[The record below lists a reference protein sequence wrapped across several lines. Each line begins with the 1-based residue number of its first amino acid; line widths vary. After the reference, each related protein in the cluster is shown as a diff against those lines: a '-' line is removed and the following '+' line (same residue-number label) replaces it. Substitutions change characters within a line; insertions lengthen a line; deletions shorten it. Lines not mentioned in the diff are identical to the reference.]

1 MRGVSQISP
10 PIRIVLVLAV
20 AVMAAW
26 MLFLRPSD
34 EVVPEPPAP
43 VAPNTQT
50 SEPAVSAPGQAAEAA
65 QGAVDAA
72 NGQLQAQESVD
83 GVDAG
88 ESAAGT
94 ATGAATTGP
103 GTAATAVPADLK
115 GVPAKVAK
123 AIGRDKVLV
132 LLFWNH
138 ESADDR
144 AVRSA
149 LRDVDRWN
157 GRVHVQA
164 APIRTISRYGR
175 ITRGADVEQSPSV
188 VVVDTE
194 LRAETLVGFVDTA
207 TIDQAVVDAMRN
219 SDGLFTSSYLREING
234 VCAKYAN
241 QLWAIPTPQS
251 SGEAGRY
258 AERAVAKWGSFG
270 VAFKGVAAP
279 KKWRAF
285 KRASV
290 RDHAAAAA
298 VLSDWAAYLGSRP
311 TVARAVTANGR
322 FGPRLN
328 AIGRRYDRRMDAE
341 HVLSCGSNA

>member
-20 AVMAAW
+20 AVLAAW

-43 VAPNTQT
+43 AAPNTQT
-50 SEPAVSAPGQAAEAA
+50 SEPAVSAPGKAAEAA
-65 QGAVDAA
+65 QGAVEAS
-72 NGQLQAQESVD
+72 NEQLQAQESVD

-94 ATGAATTGP
+94 ATGSATPSEVAA
-103 GTAATAVPADLK
+103 AKAIPADLK
-115 GVPAKVAK
+115 GVPTKVAK
-123 AIGRDKVLV
+123 AIGKQKVLV
-132 LLFWNH
+132 LLFWNRA
-138 ESADDR
+138 SADDR
-144 AVRSA
+144 AVRSE
-149 LRDVDRWN
+149 LRDVDRWD

-188 VVVDTE
+188 VVVDPE

-207 TIDQAVVDAMRN
+207 TIDQAVVDALRN
-219 SDGLFTSSYLREING
+219 STGLFTSSYLREVNA

-241 QLWAIPTPQS
+241 QLWSVPTPQS
-251 SGEAGRY
+251 GDAGQYTDRAAGR
-258 AERAVAKWGSFG
+258 WGRFSSS
-270 VAFKGVAAP
+270 FKGVKTP

-285 KRASV
+285 RRAAV
-290 RDHAAAAA
+290 RDHAAAGA
-298 VLSDWAAYLGSRP
+298 VMADWSAFLGSKP
-311 TVARAVTANGR
+311 STSRAAAAEKR
-322 FGPRLN
+322 FGPRLD
-328 AIGRRYDRRMDAE
+328 AIGARYDRRMDAE
-341 HVLSCGSNA
+341 HVLSCGSSA